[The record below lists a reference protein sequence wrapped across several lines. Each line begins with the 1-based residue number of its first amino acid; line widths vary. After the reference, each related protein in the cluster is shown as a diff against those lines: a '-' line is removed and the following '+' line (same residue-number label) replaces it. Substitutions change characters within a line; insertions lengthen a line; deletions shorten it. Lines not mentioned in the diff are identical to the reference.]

1 MFNNQTVNV
10 ENIKGVA
17 RNIEDKVASSV
28 HTVREEGFVD
38 NIKLKFLNVVNKGKE
53 FIHEI
58 DQYDNKENQNETIHK
73 VVDEFNV
80 KAKENQNGEEETI
93 SLINVKDIDPI
104 IVKEIEIM
112 KQKKLND
119 PFAEEEY

>member
-1 MFNNQTVNV
+1 MFNNKTVNV

-38 NIKLKFLNVVNKGKE
+38 NIKLKFLNVVNRGKE

-58 DQYDNKENQNETIHK
+58 DQYDNKENQN
-73 VVDEFNV
+73 
-80 KAKENQNGEEETI
+80 GEEETI
-93 SLINVKDIDPI
+93 SLINVKDLDPT
-104 IVKEIEIM
+104 IVKELEIM